1 MQLVLMKGMSFRHK
15 PTSLIRSHHYCIY
28 SICSVSLSVCVV
40 VSVGQEGIINNFDL
54 VVDGLSS
61 KASDTPRLIG
71 AIVDLGYQSF
81 EATYIYIYYT
91 SLLVTRA
98 SRLVTRAS
106 LLGARTLLVATCITS
121 TKKLLGAKGIATR
134 QGRY

>member
-81 EATYIYIYYT
+81 EATYIYIY
-91 SLLVTRA
+91 
-98 SRLVTRAS
+98 
-106 LLGARTLLVATCITS
+106 IP
-121 TKKLLGAKGIATR
+121 
-134 QGRY
+134 RY

>member
-81 EATYIYIYYT
+81 EATYIYIYLAT
-91 SLLVTRA
+91 SHKGIA
-98 SRLVTRAS
+98 ISN
-106 LLGARTLLVATCITS
+106 
-121 TKKLLGAKGIATR
+121 KGIATR
-134 QGRY
+134 SKDATSSYVHN